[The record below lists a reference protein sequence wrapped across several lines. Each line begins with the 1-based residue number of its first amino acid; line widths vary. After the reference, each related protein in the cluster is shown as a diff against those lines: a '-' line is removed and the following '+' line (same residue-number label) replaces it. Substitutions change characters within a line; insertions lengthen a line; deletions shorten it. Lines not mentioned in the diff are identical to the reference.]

1 MEELGKYILSVA
13 ASAIIVGILSSVID
27 PKSGTGA
34 LVKLVG
40 GLCLTVAVIRP
51 VVNFDFDALLAY
63 SEDFSTEGESAAAAG
78 QDLAREAMG
87 DIIKSETEAYILD
100 KAGLYRADLKV
111 EVNLSDDLI
120 PVPVGVT
127 IRGDISPYGKSQMQS
142 LIESELN
149 IPKENQ
155 VWTGTP

>member
-1 MEELGKYILSVA
+1 MEELGKYILSVT

-27 PKSGTGA
+27 GKSASGA

-51 VVNFDFDALLAY
+51 VVNFDFDALLAF
-63 SEDFSTEGESAAAAG
+63 SEDFSAEGEIAAAEG
-78 QDLAREAMG
+78 QDISRRAMA

-100 KAGLYRADLKV
+100 KAGTYRAELTA
-111 EVNLSDDLI
+111 EVILSEDSV
-120 PVPVGVT
+120 PVPVEVT
-127 IRGDISPYGKSQMQS
+127 IWGDISPYGKSQMQRI
-142 LIESELN
+142 IESELN